1 MANET
6 EKISS
11 KEKEQNNFQLTL
23 FFDELKQQKR
33 VKSISKCN
41 FKTSL
46 WCYWNSFIWNCVA
59 LNSFDLSEM
68 VGERHGYS
76 LTQPETLLRAQFNSV
91 IPHKKLFTL
100 FISFKWHT

>member
-46 WCYWNSFIWNCVA
+46 
-59 LNSFDLSEM
+59 
-68 VGERHGYS
+68 
-76 LTQPETLLRAQFNSV
+76 
-91 IPHKKLFTL
+91 
-100 FISFKWHT
+100 